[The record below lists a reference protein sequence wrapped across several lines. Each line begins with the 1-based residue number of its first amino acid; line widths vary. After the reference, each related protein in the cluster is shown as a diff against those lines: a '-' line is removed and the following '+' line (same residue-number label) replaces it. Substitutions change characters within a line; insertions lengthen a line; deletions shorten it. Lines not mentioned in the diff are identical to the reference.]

1 MKTIKIVIILG
12 ASILLSCAFILL
24 PRPNTINFESKSLAK
39 KDICTDLIDSLN
51 EIIVDQKEQI
61 HYLRDELQFK
71 ESEISYWGHKYDS
84 IKQKSK

>member
-1 MKTIKIVIILG
+1 MRTIKIVIILG
-12 ASILLSCAFILL
+12 ASVLLSCAFIFL
-24 PRPNTINFESKSLAK
+24 PKPNTINFESKSLVK

-61 HYLRDELQFK
+61 HFLRDELQFR

-84 IKQKSK
+84 IKQKK

>member
-1 MKTIKIVIILG
+1 MRPIKIATILG
-12 ASILLSCAFILL
+12 ASILLSCAFMFL
-24 PRPNTINFESKSLAK
+24 PKPKTLNFESKSLAK

-61 HYLRDELQFK
+61 HLLRDELQFK

-84 IKQKSK
+84 IKQTRK

>member
-1 MKTIKIVIILG
+1 MRTIKIVIILG
-12 ASILLSCAFILL
+12 ASILLSCAFIFL

-61 HYLRDELQFK
+61 YFLRDELQFK

>member
-1 MKTIKIVIILG
+1 MRTIKIVIILG
-12 ASILLSCAFILL
+12 ASVLLSCAFIFL
-24 PRPNTINFESKSLAK
+24 PKPNTINFESKSLIK

-61 HYLRDELQFK
+61 HFLRDELQFK

-84 IKQKSK
+84 IKQKK

>member
-1 MKTIKIVIILG
+1 MRPLKIATILG
-12 ASILLSCAFILL
+12 ASILLSCAFMFL
-24 PRPNTINFESKSLAK
+24 PKPNTINFESKSLAK

>member
-1 MKTIKIVIILG
+1 MRPLKIATILG
-12 ASILLSCAFILL
+12 ASILLSCAFMFL
-24 PRPNTINFESKSLAK
+24 PKPNTINFESKSLAK

-84 IKQKSK
+84 IKQKCK

>member
-1 MKTIKIVIILG
+1 MRTIKIVTILG
-12 ASILLSCAFILL
+12 ASILLSCAFMFL
-24 PRPNTINFESKSLAK
+24 PKPKTINFEIKSLTK

-84 IKQKSK
+84 IKQKHK

>member
-1 MKTIKIVIILG
+1 MRTIKIVIILG
-12 ASILLSCAFILL
+12 ASILLSCAFIFLQK
-24 PRPNTINFESKSLAK
+24 PNSINFESKSLAK

-61 HYLRDELQFK
+61 HFLRDELQFK

-84 IKQKSK
+84 IKQKK

>member
-1 MKTIKIVIILG
+1 MRPLKIAIIFG
-12 ASILLSCAFILL
+12 ASILLSCAFMFL
-24 PRPNTINFESKSLAK
+24 PKPNTINFESKSLIK

-61 HYLRDELQFK
+61 HFLRDELQFK

-84 IKQKSK
+84 IKQNLK

>member
-1 MKTIKIVIILG
+1 MRTIKIVIILG
-12 ASILLSCAFILL
+12 ASVLLSCAFIFL
-24 PRPNTINFESKSLAK
+24 PKPNTINFESKSLAK

-61 HYLRDELQFK
+61 HFLRDELQFK

-84 IKQKSK
+84 IKQKRK

>member
-1 MKTIKIVIILG
+1 MTSTKKAILFCGAIILSSSF
-12 ASILLSCAFILL
+12 AWL
-24 PRPNTINFESKSLAK
+24 PKHNPININTQK

-61 HYLRDELQFK
+61 HFLRDELQFK

-84 IKQKSK
+84 IKQKHK

>member
-1 MKTIKIVIILG
+1 MRTIKIVIILG
-12 ASILLSCAFILL
+12 ASVLLSCAFIFL
-24 PRPNTINFESKSLAK
+24 PKPNTINFESKSLVK

-84 IKQKSK
+84 IKQTRK

>member
-1 MKTIKIVIILG
+1 MRPLKIATILG
-12 ASILLSCAFILL
+12 ASILLSCAFMFL
-24 PRPNTINFESKSLAK
+24 PKPKTLNFESKSLTK

-61 HYLRDELQFK
+61 HFLRDELQFK

-84 IKQKSK
+84 IKQTRK

>member
-1 MKTIKIVIILG
+1 MRTIKIVIILG
-12 ASILLSCAFILL
+12 ASILLSCAFIFL
-24 PRPNTINFESKSLAK
+24 PKPNTINFESKSLVK

-84 IKQKSK
+84 IKQKK

>member
-1 MKTIKIVIILG
+1 MRPLKIATILG
-12 ASILLSCAFILL
+12 ASILLSCAFMFL
-24 PRPNTINFESKSLAK
+24 PKPNTINFESKSLAK

-84 IKQKSK
+84 IKTKNK

>member
-1 MKTIKIVIILG
+1 MRPLKIATILG
-12 ASILLSCAFILL
+12 ASILLSCAFMFL
-24 PRPNTINFESKSLAK
+24 PKPNTINFESKSLAK

-61 HYLRDELQFK
+61 HFLRDELQFK

-84 IKQKSK
+84 IKQTRK

>member
-1 MKTIKIVIILG
+1 MRTIKIVIILG
-12 ASILLSCAFILL
+12 ASVLLSCAFIFL
-24 PRPNTINFESKSLAK
+24 PKPNTINFESKSLVK

-84 IKQKSK
+84 IKQKK

>member
-1 MKTIKIVIILG
+1 MTVIKSTILFFGAIVFINC
-12 ASILLSCAFILL
+12 ILLKVD
-24 PRPNTINFESKSLAK
+24 TINANRSNEKK

-84 IKQKSK
+84 IKQKHK